1 MAMIGL
7 QLFTGQRI
15 DVDAETDFS
24 LKSSNPFFC
33 VGINELS
40 HTQDFSVPATK
51 KNNLIFNVDNSV
63 IADGWRRGRGC
74 WLIYSAG
81 EIEGKL
87 YIKDHNNGRYNVL
100 FIWGSELDDILT
112 QPVSSYLASALD
124 IYIQGPKP
132 SDRVDDFGW
141 VNYNEVHY
149 DPSFNDGMSLSPAV
163 NLGWLMSKSA
173 QQAGYN
179 IRIDGQAFA
188 FQAAQY
194 NPNNYGF
201 TLDRCESGTLY
212 HLGFGGF
219 AADITSGR
227 WNNYQ
232 LFDDNNNPVA
242 LSAGGLYY
250 QSRPLPTTS
259 PGNLVMCLCFT
270 ATRQVRL
277 RLTPDSSVIVLSING
292 NSVSTEGNGGQF
304 PYVEYNE
311 YLTLSA
317 GQAFTILHANDFDLY
332 TWSVKNNGYTTP
344 VTYSIDV
351 TDSMTTASVG
361 DVVYLDSN
369 LPDKSL
375 LDLVRDWCLISS
387 SYFEI
392 DPDTKTINIYTIEK
406 VVARGISNNIID
418 IDSGQ
423 RDILAVGSLRRYID
437 GFSQHNNTVCD
448 SADYVSEVNRYRA
461 DYPCDNDLLDESSDF
476 GVIGFNDGNIIGD
489 GEAVFD
495 NFQPLNG
502 GGVEMKASCGI
513 FFFDPNGGPAKHLQW
528 VENNYGMHNTMEGI
542 TSQAVSIVVTI
553 RETMMQYLSHNSTQL
568 WQYGG
573 CLWVAKDY
581 TWKGNATQ
589 MTLVKVDNAM
599 ALAFSPIDYLRFT
612 GNGTIYLTST
622 ATVAPVLEYSF
633 DGHHFVEWP
642 HYTAGFTHTFDTLT
656 IDDDVTI
663 FVRGNNERM
672 RYSQFFMTGTIY
684 ADGDVGTLI
693 DGVGGADVT
702 IQTHTFMQLF
712 MGCASLKTAPKI
724 EAISTNTSCYT
735 GMFRDCTGIE
745 EAPTLHAINVAER
758 AYNNMFNG
766 CSSLQK
772 VKIYAETLGPD
783 ALTYWL
789 YGVNPSGQLTCPQ
802 SLVIPSGYYQLPAGW
817 TRVNL

>member
-7 QLFTGQRI
+7 QLFSGQLI

-33 VGINELS
+33 VGVNELS

-81 EIEGKL
+81 EIDGKL
-87 YIKDHNNGRYNVL
+87 YIKDYNKGRYNVL

-112 QPVSSYLASALD
+112 QPVSSYIASGLD
-124 IYIQGPKP
+124 INIYGPKP

-149 DPSFNDGMSLSPAV
+149 DPSFSDGMSLSPAV

-188 FQAAQY
+188 LQAAQY

-201 TLDRCESGTLY
+201 TLDRCEIGTLY

-219 AADITSGR
+219 AADIISGQ

-232 LFDDNNNPVA
+232 LFDENNNPVA
-242 LSAGGLYY
+242 LSAGGLSYD
-250 QSRPLPTTS
+250 SRPLPTTS
-259 PGNLVMCLCFT
+259 PGNFVMCLCFT
-270 ATRQVRL
+270 ATRQIRL
-277 RLTPDSSVIVLSING
+277 RLTPDSNVIVLSING
-292 NSVSTEGNGGQF
+292 NSISTEGNGGQF

-317 GQAFTILHANDFDLY
+317 GQSFTLLHINDFDLY

-344 VTYSIDV
+344 VTYSIEV
-351 TDSMTTASVG
+351 TDSETTASVG
-361 DVVYLDSN
+361 DTVYLDSN

-392 DPDTKTINIYTIEK
+392 DQNTKTINIYTIER
-406 VVARGISNNIID
+406 VVSRGISNNIID
-418 IDSGQ
+418 IDTGQ

-437 GFSQHNNTVCD
+437 RFSQHNITVCD
-448 SADYVSEVNRYRA
+448 SADYVSDANRYRA

-489 GEAVFD
+489 GEAVFN

-513 FFFDPNGGPAKHLQW
+513 FFFDPNGGAAKHLQW
-528 VENNYGMHNTMEGI
+528 VENNYGMHNTMAGI
-542 TSQAVSIVVTI
+542 TSQAVSIVITI
-553 RETMMQYLSHNSTQL
+553 RDTMMQYLSHQSTQL

-589 MTLVKVDNAM
+589 MELVKVDNAF
-599 ALAFSPIDYLRFT
+599 ALAFTPIDYLRFT
-612 GNGTIYLTST
+612 GNGTIYLRTKLDLDIEISQ
-622 ATVAPVLEYSF
+622 
-633 DGHHFVEWP
+633 DGENFNPWAYEEFGGYRYY
-642 HYTAGFTHTFDTLT
+642 YTLNLSDGQTYYM
-656 IDDDVTI
+656 
-663 FVRGNNERM
+663 RGNNQAGLADAENF
-672 RYSQFFMTGTIY
+672 SQFFISGNIY
-684 ADGDVGTLI
+684 AAGDVGTLI
-693 DGVGGADVT
+693 NRTGGENLTVPDYA
-702 IQTHTFMQLF
+702 FKSLF
-712 MGCASLKTAPKI
+712 S
-724 EAISTNTSCYT
+724 
-735 GMFRDCTGIE
+735 
-745 EAPTLHAINVAER
+745 
-758 AYNNMFNG
+758 G
-766 CSSLQK
+766 CSSMLSAPELPFKDTGDYSCYQMF
-772 VKIYAETLGPD
+772 YNCSSLGQ
-783 ALTYWL
+783 LITRMTSNTGNNGTYQWL
-789 YGVNPSGQLTCPQ
+789 YGVAATGDFYCPQ
-802 SLVIPSGYYQLPAGW
+802 SLVIESNDPSGIPSGW
-817 TRVNL
+817 TRHDI

>member
-7 QLFTGQRI
+7 QLYTGQRI

-51 KNNLIFNVDNSV
+51 KNNLIFNIDNSV
-63 IADGWRRGRGC
+63 IAEGWRRGRGC

-87 YIKDHNNGRYNVL
+87 YIKDYNKGRYNVL
-100 FIWGSELDDILT
+100 FIWGAELDDILT
-112 QPVSSYLASALD
+112 QPVSSYLSSSLD

-149 DPSFNDGMSLSPAV
+149 DPSFNDGMSLSPSV

-188 FQAAQY
+188 LQAAQY

-219 AADITSGR
+219 AADLLAGLF
-227 WNNYQ
+227 NNYQ
-232 LFDDNNNPVA
+232 LFDENNNPVA
-242 LSAGGLYY
+242 LGAGGLSYD
-250 QSRPLPTTS
+250 SRPLPTTS

-270 ATRQVRL
+270 ALRQVRL
-277 RLTPDSSVIVLSING
+277 RLTPDSNIVVLSING
-292 NSVSTEGNGGQF
+292 NSISTEGNGGQF

-317 GQAFTILHANDFDLY
+317 GQAFTILHANDFDIY

-351 TDSMTTASVG
+351 TDSETTASVG
-361 DVVYLDSN
+361 DTVYLDSN

-392 DPDTKTINIYTIEK
+392 DPETKTINIYTIER
-406 VVARGISNNIID
+406 VVGRGISNNIID
-418 IDSGQ
+418 IDSGE
-423 RDILAVGSLRRYID
+423 RDILSVGSMRRYID

-448 SADYVSEVNRYRA
+448 SADYVSDANRYRS

-513 FFFDPNGGPAKHLQW
+513 FFFDPGGGAAKHLRW
-528 VENNYGMHNTMEGI
+528 VEGNYGMHNTMSGI
-542 TSQAVSIVVTI
+542 TSQAVSIVITI

-589 MTLVKVDNAM
+589 MELVKVDGVLGRGFIPTPPQPQYEDLLYIEGTGTQYIDTLYYPDADTEVEYVCEQVAVVNYNYAQTFFGVSDGTWSENAF
-599 ALAFSPIDYLRFT
+599 AVSTYRYGSYVYGDSATTGWGCFTTLRNVEMSFKLNK
-612 GNGTIYLTST
+612 NGL
-622 ATVAPVLEYSF
+622 F
-633 DGHHFVEWP
+633 KDGILVRSN
-642 HYTAGFTHTFDTLT
+642 AGFNKTLNLHTLSFFAANYNSVSEFGKHKLK
-656 IDDDVTI
+656 IARIRQNGVV
-663 FVRGNNERM
+663 VREYVPKR
-672 RYSQFFMTGTIY
+672 RIS
-684 ADGDVGTLI
+684 
-693 DGVGGADVT
+693 DGVVGLLELNGNICPLSGTNFFINAGSGD
-702 IQTHTFMQLF
+702 FLF
-712 MGCASLKTAPKI
+712 G
-724 EAISTNTSCYT
+724 
-735 GMFRDCTGIE
+735 
-745 EAPTLHAINVAER
+745 
-758 AYNNMFNG
+758 
-766 CSSLQK
+766 
-772 VKIYAETLGPD
+772 
-783 ALTYWL
+783 
-789 YGVNPSGQLTCPQ
+789 
-802 SLVIPSGYYQLPAGW
+802 
-817 TRVNL
+817 